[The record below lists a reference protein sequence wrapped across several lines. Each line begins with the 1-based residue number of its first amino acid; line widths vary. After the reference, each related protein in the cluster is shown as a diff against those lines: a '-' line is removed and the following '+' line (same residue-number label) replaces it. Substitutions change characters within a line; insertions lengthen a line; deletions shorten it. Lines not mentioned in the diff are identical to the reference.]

1 MTLSHD
7 GVAASASASASTST
21 NGSASASASASAT
34 HGTSQPSGAKS
45 FAYGVL
51 GIGTP
56 KNDEDSKKETKDQQQ
71 TDSYYSAGRIATAG
85 VTAGMLLA
93 TLI

>member
-7 GVAASASASASTST
+7 GVAASANAEASS
-21 NGSASASASASAT
+21 NGSASASASASAHST
-34 HGTSQPSGAKS
+34 GQPSGAKS

-51 GIGTP
+51 GIGAP
-56 KNDEDSKKETKDQQQ
+56 KAEDDSKKETKDQQQ
-71 TDSYYSAGRIATAG
+71 TESYYSAGRLATAG